1 MLDALRLKYRQVRF
15 NVRFAIAD
23 YKQRYYSNSKNSRVI
38 HTKLQN
44 QPLITLRTEPHDK
57 YLHSPGEFFKVPEE
71 TEDKEP
77 VDFFDSQSNMDAHSV
92 MVPNVIVG
100 GNKWNLSSVLG
111 RFAALMPAVTR
122 EDVEHVH
129 EEEKKEELLDVD
141 ALPMAV
147 DVNVGDD
154 HEKLAWKSILND
166 ASLSA
171 ARISVGI
178 DVPQLRD
185 SYINLAADLTAARAI
200 CSHSDPTQ
208 KNAKL
213 LPDDPYNTVLSR
225 KSVYYGILSLYNEIE
240 SDTESQK

>member
-1 MLDALRLKYRQVRF
+1 
-15 NVRFAIAD
+15 
-23 YKQRYYSNSKNSRVI
+23 
-38 HTKLQN
+38 
-44 QPLITLRTEPHDK
+44 
-57 YLHSPGEFFKVPEE
+57 
-71 TEDKEP
+71 
-77 VDFFDSQSNMDAHSV
+77 
-92 MVPNVIVG
+92 
-100 GNKWNLSSVLG
+100 
-111 RFAALMPAVTR
+111 
-122 EDVEHVH
+122 
-129 EEEKKEELLDVD
+129 
-141 ALPMAV
+141 
-147 DVNVGDD
+147 VGDD